1 MALLQGKSVGFAMQK
16 SRFRNAKPK
25 LPFFFGTI
33 FTKQERLLM
42 LFYKSLIL
50 WKMLNSDNSSRMF
63 LRVWNNIPTFAYI
76 YNRLQFFLFFP
87 EQDCFS
93 AAQRGLQDVV

>member
-1 MALLQGKSVGFAMQK
+1 
-16 SRFRNAKPK
+16 
-25 LPFFFGTI
+25 
-33 FTKQERLLM
+33 
-42 LFYKSLIL
+42 
-50 WKMLNSDNSSRMF
+50 MLNSDNSSRMF
-63 LRVWNNIPTFAYI
+63 LHIWNYIPIFACT

>member
-1 MALLQGKSVGFAMQK
+1 MLKRGKNTG
-16 SRFRNAKPK
+16 
-25 LPFFFGTI
+25 I
-33 FTKQERLLM
+33 
-42 LFYKSLIL
+42 
-50 WKMLNSDNSSRMF
+50 F
-63 LRVWNNIPTFAYI
+63 LRVWNNISTFACT